1 MASTPA
7 TTTAAILLL
16 CVLFCAAADN
26 TAIAT
31 NNPDLPD
38 YVIQGRVYCD
48 TCRAGFVT
56 NVTEYIAGAKV
67 RLECRHFGTGELE
80 RAIDWVTDA
89 TGTYTIELK
98 DSHEE
103 DICQVVLVQSPR
115 KDCDQVQPLRD
126 RAGVLLTRNVGIS
139 DSLRPANPL
148 GYFKDVPLPVCAALL
163 KQLDSDDDDDD
174 Q

>member
-1 MASTPA
+1 MALIPA
-7 TTTAAILLL
+7 TTAAATLF
-16 CVLFCAAADN
+16 CVVLFCAAAD
-26 TAIAT
+26 TAAAT
-31 NNPDLPD
+31 NADLPD

-67 RLECRHFGTGELE
+67 RLECTHFGTGKLE
-80 RAIDWVTDA
+80 RAIDGVTDA
-89 TGTYTIELK
+89 NGTYTIELK

-103 DICQVVLVQSPR
+103 DICQVVLVHSPR
-115 KDCDQVQPLRD
+115 KDCDQVQALRD
-126 RAGVLLTRNVGIS
+126 RAGVLLTRNVGIC

-148 GYFKDVPLPVCAALL
+148 GYLKDVPLPVCAALL
-163 KQLDSDDDDDD
+163 KQLDSDNDDD